1 MAHYGDIMTKLARL
15 EAYLKSGSTATPRQI
30 TGMFGLQNPTAAVH
44 ALRSKGV
51 CVYANPAKLATGER
65 TTKYRVGN
73 PSKRMVQLAHSFG
86 LFA

>member
-1 MAHYGDIMTKLARL
+1 
-15 EAYLKSGSTATPRQI
+15 
-30 TGMFGLQNPTAAVH
+30 LQNPTAAVH

-51 CVYANPAKLATGER
+51 CVYANTAKLATGER

-73 PSKRMVQLAHSFG
+73 PSKRMVQLAHTFG

>member
-1 MAHYGDIMTKLARL
+1 MTKLSRL

-30 TGMFGLQNPTAAVH
+30 TGMFGLQNPTAAIH

-51 CVYANPAKLATGER
+51 CVYANEATLSTGER
-65 TTKYRVGN
+65 TVKYALGKPTKKMIQV
-73 PSKRMVQLAHSFG
+73 AHALG